1 MLFPV
6 LDARVTI
13 PGAPVIDAAPA
24 FAYVPAPEPGA
35 QHWLFGVD
43 DSSLLRFGGSTGTLT
58 PQAGTHVYGSN
69 YVEVQA
75 YAEALVSNFTDQ
87 TTQTHIAVVRYQPV
101 ASKNALILGNIDANV
116 NGWGN
121 WISAAGTIAT
131 LQRGNTPALVD
142 HGAPVGVAVGDY
154 MFVGQV
160 TWVEGGV
167 THFRTRVADQ
177 VHEGAWTGV
186 RPVATRAAALGNATY
201 NSATYTPAAVRYAE
215 YIAFPGVV
223 KTADELADIHERSRR
238 RMLARGL
245 VIA

>member
-35 QHWLFGVD
+35 QHWLFGGS

-75 YAEALVSNFTDQ
+75 YAQALVSNFMDQ

-101 ASKNALILGNIDANV
+101 ASKNVLILGNIDANV
-116 NGWGN
+116 NGWGM
-121 WISAAGTIAT
+121 WIDSSGLVSTI
-131 LQRGNTPALVD
+131 LRNNTPALVN

-154 MFVGQV
+154 MFIAQSL
-160 TWVEGGV
+160 WLEGGV
-167 THFRTRVADQ
+167 THFRTCVAGQ
-177 VHEGAWTGV
+177 VYEGAWTGV
-186 RPVATRAAALGNATY
+186 RPVATRAAALGNATQP
-201 NSATYTPAAVRYAE
+201 SATYTPTPTRFAE
-215 YIAFPGVV
+215 YIAFPGVT
-223 KTADELADIHERSRR
+223 KTAIELADIHERTRR

-245 VIA
+245 VIV